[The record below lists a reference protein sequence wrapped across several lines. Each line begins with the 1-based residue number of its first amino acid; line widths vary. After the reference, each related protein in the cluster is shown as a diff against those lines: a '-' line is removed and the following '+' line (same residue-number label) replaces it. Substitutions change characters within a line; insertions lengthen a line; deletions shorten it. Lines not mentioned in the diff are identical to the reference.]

1 MLVWGVAGTGSMAS
15 LFLEDAKAIESGKFN
30 AVFSNSPDRAQAFA
44 QTHDLAFA
52 YSDYHDLLANPD
64 IDVIYIAGVHTEHA
78 HMAIAALNA
87 GKHVLV
93 EKPLS
98 LSLAQT
104 KAVFAAAKANSLFCA
119 EALWTRFAPTYSA
132 VIEQVKSGK
141 IGEIRHISANFG
153 FRIDMDNHQ
162 QRLLNPL
169 LAGGAMFDIGIY
181 PLLLPTFLLGEPEHI
196 HANVVMAESGV
207 DLASDV
213 LLSYPQGV
221 SASLTYRLDTH
232 LPIKAVIS
240 GTQGY
245 VEFESPWFAAN
256 AVHWAIA
263 GKPIETEYFALT
275 NRGWGYEFD
284 EVNRCLKAGL
294 NESPKHTWADAI
306 MLAKLMERIRSEY
319 GPIYPFE

>member
-1 MLVWGVAGTGSMAS
+1 MIVWGVAGTGAMAT
-15 LFLEDAKAIESGKFN
+15 LFLEDTKAIESGEFK
-30 AVFSNSPDRAQAFA
+30 AVFSSNSDRAQAFA
-44 QTHDLAFA
+44 QKHDLGFA
-52 YSDYHDLLANPD
+52 YSDYQELLANPD
-64 IDVIYIAGVHTEHA
+64 IDAIYIAGVHTTHDQ
-78 HMAIAALNA
+78 MAIAALNA

-98 LSLAQT
+98 LSVTQT
-104 KAVFAAAKANSLFCA
+104 EAVIAAAKANNRFCA
-119 EALWTRFAPTYSA
+119 EALWTRFSPTFSA
-132 VIEQVKSGK
+132 VVDQVKSGK
-141 IGEIRHISANFG
+141 IGEVRHISANFG
-153 FRIDMDNHQ
+153 FRVNVDDHQ
-162 QRLLNPL
+162 QRLLNPQ

-181 PLLLPTFLLGEPEHI
+181 PLLLPTFVLGEPEHI
-196 HANVVMAESGV
+196 HANVVMADTGV

-213 LLSYPQGV
+213 LLSYPHGV

-232 LPIKAVIS
+232 LPTKAVIS

-256 AVHWAIA
+256 AVHWSIA
-263 GKPIETEYFALT
+263 GQPIETEYFTLT

-284 EVNRCLKAGL
+284 EVNRCIKAGL
-294 NESPKHTWADAI
+294 VESPKHTWADAL